1 LWSNRVSPASNEAL
15 VNESQIHREEK
26 LRTYE
31 LVLVLD
37 PDSNGETDNW
47 RAKIRDI
54 AVSQNGQMGQGENWG
69 KKSFAYEV
77 RHKKEGIYLVE
88 RFKAE
93 PSVIDEIDRI
103 CRLSDE
109 IIRHKI
115 VKLPDKIAEKY
126 FEKSK
131 EA

>member
-37 PDSNGETDNW
+37 PDSNGETDKW

-93 PSVIDEIDRI
+93 SSVIDEIDRI